1 MYEIFIVSRVAA
13 INTNHTL
20 AHGSCERSILLFKV
34 RRASKWD
41 RGSDIT
47 VSRTVNH
54 CLLPLSLY
62 CLSPRTVSGTRFRY
76 AIVFVPPALL
86 FWFLIRRH
94 RFFFNFF
101 FPNIKLYFG
110 TMGVKHNWTNW
121 VGLLRGD
128 VIDLGSNNELNRILP
143 LVQLKLGSLNV

>member
-1 MYEIFIVSRVAA
+1 MHFKMYEIFIVSRVAA

-20 AHGSCERSILLFKV
+20 AHGSWERSILLFKV

-101 FPNIKLYFG
+101 FQISNFTSGQWGWSTTEL
-110 TMGVKHNWTNW
+110 T
-121 VGLLRGD
+121 GLVYYEVTLL
-128 VIDLGSNNELNRILP
+128 I
-143 LVQLKLGSLNV
+143 